1 MQFSPQPFEI
11 DWREEDTRRWL
22 AAQSNPIRPR
32 GPDHDQTSSALDR
45 WLARA
50 VGGHVAWLLCQPT
63 PVLSQ
68 GLEGLDTGLTRA
80 LKELEANPRSTP
92 FQTLVGGYFLEA
104 IKQHLGGDTDGH
116 RALVGFVMTGD
127 FPDLGVKESCQA
139 TGAEVGYGFKQ
150 WACAP
155 IPKPG
160 QRMSMGR

>member
-32 GPDHDQTSSALDR
+32 GHDHDQTSSALDR

-68 GLEGLDTGLTRA
+68 G
-80 LKELEANPRSTP
+80 
-92 FQTLVGGYFLEA
+92 LVGGYFLEA

-139 TGAEVGYGFKQ
+139 TGAEVGYGMDLSSGLARQ
-150 WACAP
+150 YQSPAN
-155 IPKPG
+155 G
-160 QRMSMGR
+160 